1 MDALE
6 AGYVAVGYEIRPFK
20 ALAELVA
27 VLHYHEF
34 VASNQLFFV
43 VLHLRPDAR
52 VVAVGPLVRAAQ
64 HDGFLLSV
72 TGIRI
77 GQRVNQLRA
86 RDAGNIGKTLH

>member
-6 AGYVAVGYEIRPFK
+6 AGYVPVGNEIRPFK

-34 VASNQLFFV
+34 VAAHQLFFV

-52 VVAVGPLVRAAQ
+52 VVAVSPLVGAAED
-64 HDGFLLSV
+64 HGLLLSI
-72 TGIRI
+72 TGICI
-77 GQRVNQLRA
+77 GQRVNQLRT
-86 RDAGNIGKTLH
+86 RNAGNIGKTLH